1 MEEHWESLGTREQG
15 DPPLSFDVQ
24 GQLQKCVACAC
35 FPAFVDRV
43 AVMTS
48 RCEALSAEALM
59 SGRIDVM
66 KVEKKVTMLDVCRP
80 YHDI

>member
-24 GQLQKCVACAC
+24 GQLQKRVACAC

-48 RCEALSAEALM
+48 RSEALM

-66 KVEKKVTMLDVCRP
+66 KDQVTMLDVCRP
-80 YHDI
+80 YHYI